1 MLVTKVYISN
11 LIVILNTLIRFKSN
25 SLVLYKMGKNRV
37 QRKEKEKNKPK
48 KDNIYSKKHV
58 RISLMK
64 QEKHFE
70 KLKGNKKL

>member
-11 LIVILNTLIRFKSN
+11 LIVILNTLKRFKSN

-48 KDNIYSKKHV
+48 KDVI
-58 RISLMK
+58 
-64 QEKHFE
+64 FT
-70 KLKGNKKL
+70 LKNMSVYH